1 MFGMIYALNFYF
13 SGDGVGNGKM
23 ASVEEK
29 SYGSSERHAGYF
41 LYPFADSQPRASRR
55 SPLPRGDALITAL
68 SSSLSCKRFIC
79 NSPPL

>member
-41 LYPFADSQPRASRR
+41 LYPFADSQPQSLKAFPRF
-55 SPLPRGDALITAL
+55 PRGC
-68 SSSLSCKRFIC
+68 S
-79 NSPPL
+79 